1 MAKLNTFCMIAFL
14 LFLALTCASSRPVR
28 APYHDVTPMEHTK
41 DKAAMKEDVEDRC
54 EGPGG
59 EEECLMRR
67 TLEAHLDYI
76 YTQRH
81 KQP

>member
-1 MAKLNTFCMIAFL
+1 MAKLCTFYMIAFL
-14 LFLALTCASSRPVR
+14 LLLMLTCATSRPMST
-28 APYHDVTPMEHTK
+28 PYHDVTPMEHSK
-41 DKAAMKEDVEDRC
+41 DKAVRKDELEDRC
-54 EGPGG
+54 EGVG